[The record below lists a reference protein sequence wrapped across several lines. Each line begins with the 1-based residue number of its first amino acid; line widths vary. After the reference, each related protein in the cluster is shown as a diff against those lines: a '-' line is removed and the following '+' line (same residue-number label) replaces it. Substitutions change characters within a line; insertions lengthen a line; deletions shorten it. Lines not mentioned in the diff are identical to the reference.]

1 MLTYATLFLSNL
13 LYLADD
19 EQENKTAL
27 RAFGFENYFMRATM
41 QALFTT
47 DVAEC
52 AQFQSASGL
61 STSTEKRIYVACA
74 FGRPNILNYV
84 TLEILLQ

>member
-52 AQFQSASGL
+52 A
-61 STSTEKRIYVACA
+61 
-74 FGRPNILNYV
+74 
-84 TLEILLQ
+84 